1 MPKFGTPKVEPKI
14 ESSIIICD
22 RCNGVGYIS
31 YENLVDYRNRYYET
45 EWHDCYACKT
55 AGRLKKIVT
64 TTWELVDTNKPK
76 DDDDDSQ

>member
-1 MPKFGTPKVEPKI
+1 MPTLGTPKLEPKI

-64 TTWELVDTNKPK
+64 TTWETIDTDKPK
-76 DDDDDSQ
+76 DDS